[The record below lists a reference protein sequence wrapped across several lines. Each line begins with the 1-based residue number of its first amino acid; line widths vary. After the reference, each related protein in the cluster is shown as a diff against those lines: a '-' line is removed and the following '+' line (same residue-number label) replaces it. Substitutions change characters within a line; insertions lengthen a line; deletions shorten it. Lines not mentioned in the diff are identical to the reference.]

1 MGDEAIHKSLKPIN
15 PLGNTLKT
23 CYYSVMKML
32 SCFLQFIK
40 QHKIIQIFVF
50 PPLLFFCLGY
60 LLYWLVG
67 VMAYTPNF
75 ARYVAVNTAVLY
87 FLYKLIAKIIKE
99 KYYCYIKEF
108 CIEFYKF
115 LQHLK
120 QFHATHVF
128 VIPPLFFYVITF
140 VVMLISIFVEGAPK
154 SDFEASAFGFTLYI
168 LSFLYLLIQYLSL
181 CLSIVVCLFILY
193 KQFKQKRKIR
203 IKSHFLLNNKVYNI
217 MYVIYILIFV
227 TSIIIW
233 QIQPEIVA
241 DYSTNIFLTPLFNLY
256 HWLYYGL

>member
-1 MGDEAIHKSLKPIN
+1 
-15 PLGNTLKT
+15 
-23 CYYSVMKML
+23 MKML

-50 PPLLFFCLGY
+50 PPLLFFSLGY

-67 VMAYTPNF
+67 VIAYTPNF

-87 FLYKLIAKIIKE
+87 FLYKLIAQIIKE
-99 KYYCYIKEF
+99 KYYCYIKDF

-115 LQHLK
+115 LQYLK

-128 VIPPLFFYVITF
+128 VIPPVFFFVITF
-140 VVMLISIFVEGAPK
+140 VLMLISIFVEGAPK
-154 SDFEASAFGFTLYI
+154 SDFDTSAFGFTLYI
-168 LSFLYLLIQYLSL
+168 LSFLYLLVQYLSL
-181 CLSIVVCLFILY
+181 FLSIIVCLFILY

-203 IKSHFLLNNKVYNI
+203 IKSHILLNNKVYNI

-227 TSIIIW
+227 TYVIIW
-233 QIQPEIVA
+233 QIQPEIVI
-241 DYSTNIFLTPLFNLY
+241 DFCTNIFLAPLFNLY

>member
-50 PPLLFFCLGY
+50 PPLLFFSLGY

-99 KYYCYIKEF
+99 KYYCYINDF

-115 LQHLK
+115 MQYLK

-128 VIPPLFFYVITF
+128 VIPPLLFFILTDIVFWLGAFIN
-140 VVMLISIFVEGAPK
+140 GAPK
-154 SDFEASAFGFTLYI
+154 DDLEHFSVEITVFAMFFM
-168 LSFLYLLIQYLSL
+168 YLLIQLSSL
-181 CLSIVVCLFILY
+181 ILSVIIALIIFY
-193 KQFKQKRKIR
+193 KQLKHRRKIR
-203 IKSHFLLNNKVYNI
+203 VKSNFLLSNKTYNI
-217 MYVIYILIFV
+217 LYLLHIIAFIVLIMILLICPQNTIYFGH
-227 TSIIIW
+227 
-233 QIQPEIVA
+233 
-241 DYSTNIFLTPLFNLY
+241 IFLIPF
-256 HWLYYGL
+256 YYIYRWTYY

>member
-32 SCFLQFIK
+32 SCFWQFIK

-50 PPLLFFCLGY
+50 PPLLFFSLGY

-67 VMAYTPNF
+67 VIAYTPNF

-115 LQHLK
+115 MQYLK

-128 VIPPLFFYVITF
+128 VIPPLSFFVFGYTLLWIFYFIIICKFHPDGSEAPIALLLF
-140 VVMLISIFVEGAPK
+140 VLF
-154 SDFEASAFGFTLYI
+154 LYI
-168 LSFLYLLIQYLSL
+168 TIFSFFTA
-181 CLSIVVCLFILY
+181 LFIEILILIKQVIY
-193 KQFKQKRKIR
+193 KKRIR
-203 IKSHFLLNNKVYNI
+203 VTSNFLLNNKIYNI
-217 MYVIYILIFV
+217 MYVCYIICV
-227 TSIIIW
+227 ITIAIILKV
-233 QIQPEIVA
+233 QPEFVIYQGA
-241 DYSTNIFLTPLFNLY
+241 NIFLIPF
-256 HWLYYGL
+256 YYMYQ

>member
-1 MGDEAIHKSLKPIN
+1 M
-15 PLGNTLKT
+15 KT
-23 CYYSVMKML
+23 L

-40 QHKIIQIFVF
+40 QHKIIQIFIF
-50 PPLLFFCLGY
+50 PPLLFFSLGY
-60 LLYWLVG
+60 LLYWLIG
-67 VMAYTPNF
+67 IISYTPNF

-99 KYYCYIKEF
+99 KYYCYFKDF

-115 LQHLK
+115 LQYLK

-128 VIPPLFFYVITF
+128 VIPPLFFFVITF
-140 VVMLISIFVEGAPK
+140 VLMLLSIFVEGAPK

-168 LSFLYLLIQYLSL
+168 LSFLYLLIQYFSL
-181 CLSIVVCLFILY
+181 FLSIIVCLFILY

-203 IKSHFLLNNKVYNI
+203 IKSHILLNNKVYNI

-227 TSIIIW
+227 TYVIIW
-233 QIQPEIVA
+233 QIQPKIVI
-241 DYSTNIFLTPLFNLY
+241 DFCTNIFLTPLFNLY